1 MGNKKTP
8 FFEAEKK
15 EGAFF
20 TEFAGWYLPLHF
32 GSAIQEALSVRQNA
46 GFFDISHM
54 GRIKILGKDSEKLI
68 SKVFTRKPDQEK
80 KGLYGFLVSEDA
92 KIIDDIVVFR
102 KKEDEFFLVAN
113 ASGKEKDI
121 ALLEYEKQ
129 KNLFQA
135 DIEDISDKTVF
146 VAIQGPK
153 SQEKTVKIMSKFSPD
168 LSQKILEIKRFQ
180 FEEDGNVFISRTG
193 YTGEDGFEIVMPKER
208 AYELWDEIKKREV
221 RPCGLAARDILRLEA
236 GLILFGMDLTEET
249 PPPFY
254 SHLERFI
261 SERAERF
268 EILKKRFEENPL
280 YLKGIIFDSLPVP
293 HPGAKTEPE
302 GVISSAVFSAV
313 LKKPIA
319 FGWFKENLKE
329 GTKIKVFIRNRISE
343 GTISKVPF
351 FKNQK

>member
-1 MGNKKTP
+1 MENRKTP
-8 FFEAEKK
+8 FFELEKK

-32 GSAIQEALSVRQNA
+32 GSAIEEVLSVRQNA

-54 GRIKILGKDSEKLI
+54 GRVKIFGKDSEKLI
-68 SKVFTRKPDQEK
+68 SKVFTRKLDQEK
-80 KGLYGFLVSEDA
+80 KGLYGFFVSEDA
-92 KIIDDIVVFR
+92 KIIDDVVVFK
-102 KKEDEFFLVAN
+102 KKEDEFFLVVN
-113 ASGKEKDI
+113 ASRKEKDLT
-121 ALLEYEKQ
+121 LLEYEKQ
-129 KNLFQA
+129 KNSFKA
-135 DIEDISDKTVF
+135 EIEDISDKTVF

-153 SQEKTVKIMSKFSPD
+153 SPEKTVKIISKFSPD
-168 LSQKILEIKRFQ
+168 LSQKIPELKRFQ
-180 FEEDGNVFISRTG
+180 FDEDGEIFISRTG

-208 AYELWDEIKKREV
+208 AYELWDEIKKEV

-249 PPPFY
+249 PPPFH

-261 SERAERF
+261 SEKSERF

-293 HPGAKTEPE
+293 NPGAKTEPE

-319 FGWFKENLKE
+319 FGWFKENLKD
-329 GTKIKVFIRNRISE
+329 GTKIKAFIRNRISE
-343 GTISKVPF
+343 GTISKTPF
-351 FKNQK
+351 FKN

>member
-1 MGNKKTP
+1 MENKKTP
-8 FFEAEKK
+8 FFELEKK

-32 GSAIQEALSVRQNA
+32 GSAIEEALSVRQNA
-46 GFFDISHM
+46 GFFDVSHM

-68 SKVFTRKPDQEK
+68 SKVFTRKLEQEK
-80 KGLYGFLVSEDA
+80 KGLYGFFVSEDA
-92 KIIDDIVVFR
+92 KIMDDVVVFR
-102 KKEDEFFLVAN
+102 KKEDEFFLVVN
-113 ASGKEKDI
+113 ASRKEKDI
-121 ALLEYEKQ
+121 ALLEHEKQ
-129 KNLFQA
+129 KNSLQVYI
-135 DIEDISDKTVF
+135 DDISDKTVF

-153 SQEKTVKIMSKFSPD
+153 SPEKTVKIISKFSPD
-168 LSQKILEIKRFQ
+168 LSQKILELKRFQ
-180 FEEDGNVFISRTG
+180 FEEDGNIFISRTG
-193 YTGEDGFEIVMPKER
+193 YTGEDGFEIIMPKER
-208 AYELWDEIKKREV
+208 AYELWDEIKREV

-261 SERAERF
+261 SEKAERF
-268 EILKKRFEENPL
+268 EILKKRFEENPM

-302 GVISSAVFSAV
+302 GLITSAVFSVV
-313 LKKPIA
+313 LKKPIS
-319 FGWFKENLKE
+319 FGWFKENVKE
-329 GTKIKVFIRNRISE
+329 GAKIKVFIRNRVSE
-343 GTISKVPF
+343 GTISKTPF